1 MSDGRLDLAAAGEE
15 FHEPRSRRGLP
26 ARLVKELTALDPAKA
41 WLSVAETWGAI
52 ALLVA
57 VPALWWEWYVIAPAM
72 VLLATRQQALFVLA
86 HDAAHYRLFGSRRLN
101 DLVGRACGAP
111 VGISML
117 SYRVVHRLHH
127 NHLYERQDPDTPI
140 HGGYPRGRA
149 YLIRKLLKDGAG
161 LTAYKTY
168 AYFFGAPA
176 AKRTDGQIDPL
187 GDTSEGLRRAA
198 MGDRWVVATF
208 HVAAPVAAFAGG
220 VLLEYLLLWIV
231 PLVCLLQPILR
242 FRSILEHGMVKD
254 LSSAWT
260 AARTNTGP
268 RWLMWLLFPHHVH
281 YHVEHHLY
289 PSIPHY
295 NLPRA
300 HREMR
305 RRGLLEGAEVR
316 PAFDTMALAFG
327 ERAPASAPQGG

>member
-1 MSDGRLDLAAAGEE
+1 MTEDATAVGAAGEE
-15 FHEPRSRRGLP
+15 FREQGVRRGLP
-26 ARLVKELTALDPAKA
+26 AALVKELTRLDSAKA

-57 VPALWWEWYVIAPAM
+57 LPLIWWEWYVIVPAM
-72 VLLATRQQALFVLA
+72 LLLATRQQALFVLA
-86 HDAAHYRLFGSRRLN
+86 HDAAHYRLFGNRRLN
-101 DLVGRACGAP
+101 DLVGRLCGTP

-117 SYRVVHRLHH
+117 AYRVVHRLHH

-140 HGGYPRGRA
+140 HGGYPRGRR
-149 YLIRKLLKDGAG
+149 YLIRKLLKDVAG
-161 LTAYKTY
+161 LTAHKTY

-176 AKRTDGQIDPL
+176 AKRKDGKIDPL
-187 GDTSEGLRRAA
+187 GDTSEALRGAA
-198 MGDRWVVATF
+198 LRDRWVVAAF
-208 HVAAPVAAFAGG
+208 HLVAPAAAIAGG
-220 VLLEYLLLWIV
+220 MLLEYLLLWVV

-242 FRSILEHGMVKD
+242 FRSILEHGMVGD

-268 RWLMWLLFPHHVH
+268 GWLMWLLFPHHVH

-295 NLPRA
+295 NLARA

-305 RRGLLEGAEVR
+305 ERGLLERAEVR
-316 PAFDTMALAFG
+316 PAFETMGLAFA
-327 ERAPASAPQGG
+327 EPPTV